1 MNIVWIILALVA
13 CLVQSGMFSGL
24 NLAMFSVSRL
34 RLEVEAEAGDPDA
47 KRVLALRKDS
57 NFLLTTILWANVAV
71 NTLLAQLTES
81 VLAGAAGFAAATF
94 AITFF
99 GEIVPQ
105 AWFSRNALRMGSLL
119 APVLRVY
126 QVVLWPVA
134 RPSAWLLDRWLGSEG
149 AAFFAE
155 EDLRRVIVRH
165 MEAEESDVERVEGL
179 GALNFLDLDD
189 LPISEEGEVVDP
201 ASVIMLPRILDLPL
215 LPDFDRTA
223 EDPFVR
229 QVQASGRKWVILTD
243 EEEHPRL
250 VLDANAFLRN
260 VLLEDFDPYAH
271 CHRPIIVT
279 DPELQLGRVLRELT
293 VNVEHPGDDV
303 IDQDLILLWAP
314 EHRRV
319 ITGADLLGRLLRG
332 ITTRSVQAENEDEEP
347 GR

>member
-1 MNIVWIILALVA
+1 MSTVWIVLAMVA

-47 KRVLALRKDS
+47 TRVLALRKDS

-71 NTLLAQLTES
+71 NTLLAQLADS
-81 VLAGAAGFAAATF
+81 VLAGAAGFAVATV

-105 AWFSRNALRMGSLL
+105 AWFSRNALRMGARL

-126 QVVLWPVA
+126 QILLWPVA

-149 AAFFAE
+149 AAFFRE

-165 MEAEESDVERVEGL
+165 MEADESDVERVEGL

-189 LPISEEGEVVDP
+189 LPICEEGEPLDP
-201 ASVIMLPRILDLPL
+201 ASIIVLPNLLDLPL
-215 LPDFDRTA
+215 LPDFERSPD
-223 EDPFVR
+223 DPFVQ
-229 QVQASGRKWVILTD
+229 QVQASGRRWVVLTD
-243 EEEHPRL
+243 HDEQPRL

-260 VLLEDFDPYAH
+260 VLLEDFNPYEH
-271 CHRPIIVT
+271 CHRPILVT
-279 DPELQLGRVLRELT
+279 DPARPLGRVIRELT
-293 VNVEHPGDDV
+293 VDAEHPGDDV
-303 IDQDLILLWAP
+303 VDRDVVVLWAP
-314 EHRRV
+314 DNRRIV
-319 ITGADLLGRLLRG
+319 TGADLLGRLLRG
-332 ITTRSVQAENEDEEP
+332 ITQRREA
-347 GR
+347 

>member
-1 MNIVWIILALVA
+1 MDIVLIVLAMVA

-34 RLEVEAEAGDPDA
+34 RLEVEADAGDPDA

-71 NTLLAQLTES
+71 NTLLAQLADS

-105 AWFSRNALRMGSLL
+105 AWFSRNALRMGALL

-126 QVVLWPVA
+126 QIILWPVA

-149 AAFFAE
+149 AAFFRE

-179 GALNFLDLDD
+179 GALNFLDMDD
-189 LPISEEGEVVDP
+189 LPISQEGELIDP
-201 ASVIMLPRILDLPL
+201 HSVIALPNILDLPL

-223 EDPFVR
+223 EDPFV
-229 QVQASGRKWVILTD
+229 QMVQASGRKWVILTD
-243 EEEHPRL
+243 AEDIPRL
-250 VLDANAFLRN
+250 VLDANAFLRD

-271 CHRPIIVT
+271 CHRPIVVT
-279 DPELQLGRVLRELT
+279 DPDLPMGRILRELR
-293 VNVEHPGDDV
+293 VEAEHPGDDV
-303 IDQDLILLWAP
+303 IDQDVILLWAD
-314 EHRRV
+314 EQRRV

-332 ITTRSVQAENEDEEP
+332 ITTRTPAHAD
-347 GR
+347 

>member
-1 MNIVWIILALVA
+1 MDIVLIVLAMVA

-34 RLEVEAEAGDPDA
+34 RLEVEADAGDPDA

-71 NTLLAQLTES
+71 NTLLAQLADS

-105 AWFSRNALRMGSLL
+105 AWFSRNALRMGALL

-126 QVVLWPVA
+126 QIILWPVA

-149 AAFFAE
+149 AAFFRE

-179 GALNFLDLDD
+179 GALNFLDMDD
-189 LPISEEGEVVDP
+189 LPISQEGELIDP
-201 ASVIMLPRILDLPL
+201 HSVIALPNILDLPL

-223 EDPFVR
+223 EDPFV
-229 QVQASGRKWVILTD
+229 QLVQASGRKWVILTD
-243 EEEHPRL
+243 AEDIPRL
-250 VLDANAFLRN
+250 VLDANAFLRD

-271 CHRPIIVT
+271 CHRPIVVT
-279 DPELQLGRVLRELT
+279 DPDLPMGRILRELR
-293 VNVEHPGDDV
+293 VEAEHPGDDV
-303 IDQDLILLWAP
+303 IDQDVILLWAD
-314 EHRRV
+314 EQRRV

-332 ITTRSVQAENEDEEP
+332 ITTRTPAHGD
-347 GR
+347 

>member
-1 MNIVWIILALVA
+1 MEIVWIVLAMVA

-34 RLEVEAEAGDPDA
+34 RLEVEADAGDPDA

-71 NTLLAQLTES
+71 NTLLAQLADS

-105 AWFSRNALRMGSLL
+105 AWFSRNALRMGALL

-126 QVVLWPVA
+126 QILLWPVA

-149 AAFFAE
+149 AAFFRE

-179 GALNFLDLDD
+179 GALNFLDMDD
-189 LPISEEGEVVDP
+189 LPISQEGELIDP
-201 ASVIMLPRILDLPL
+201 HSVIALPNILDLPL

-223 EDPFVR
+223 EDPFV
-229 QVQASGRKWVILTD
+229 QLVQASGRKWVILTD
-243 EEEHPRL
+243 AQDIPRL
-250 VLDANAFLRN
+250 VLDANAFLRD

-271 CHRPIIVT
+271 CHRPIVVT
-279 DPELQLGRVLRELT
+279 DPDLPMGRVLRELR
-293 VNVEHPGDDV
+293 VEAEHPGDDV
-303 IDQDLILLWAP
+303 IDQDVILLWAD
-314 EHRRV
+314 EQRRV

-332 ITTRSVQAENEDEEP
+332 ITTRTPAHGD
-347 GR
+347 

>member
-1 MNIVWIILALVA
+1 MDIVLIVLAMVA

-34 RLEVEAEAGDPDA
+34 RLEVEADAGDPDA

-71 NTLLAQLTES
+71 NTLLAQLADS

-105 AWFSRNALRMGSLL
+105 AWFSRNALRMGALL

-126 QVVLWPVA
+126 QIILWPVA

-149 AAFFAE
+149 AAFFRE

-179 GALNFLDLDD
+179 GALNFLDMDD
-189 LPISEEGEVVDP
+189 LPISQEGELIDP
-201 ASVIMLPRILDLPL
+201 HSVIALPNILDLPL

-223 EDPFVR
+223 EDPFV
-229 QVQASGRKWVILTD
+229 QLVQASGRKWVILTD
-243 EEEHPRL
+243 AQDIPRL
-250 VLDANAFLRN
+250 VLDANAFLRD

-271 CHRPIIVT
+271 CHRPIVVT
-279 DPELQLGRVLRELT
+279 DPDLPMGRVLRELR
-293 VNVEHPGDDV
+293 VEAEHPGDDV
-303 IDQDLILLWAP
+303 IDQDVILLWAD
-314 EHRRV
+314 EQRRV

-332 ITTRSVQAENEDEEP
+332 ITTRTPAHGD
-347 GR
+347 

>member
-1 MNIVWIILALVA
+1 MLALLA

-34 RLEVEAEAGDPDA
+34 RLEVEAEAGDADA

-57 NFLLTTILWANVAV
+57 NFLLCTILWANVAV

-81 VLAGAAGFAAATF
+81 VLAGALGFAVATF

-99 GEIVPQ
+99 GEILPQ
-105 AWFSRNALRMGSLL
+105 AWFSRNALRMGAAL

-126 QVVLWPVA
+126 QVLLWPVV

-149 AAFFAE
+149 AAFFRE

-189 LPISEEGEVVDP
+189 LPIGEEGETIDP
-201 ASVIMLPRILDLPL
+201 ESIIALPNLLDLPL
-215 LPDFDRTA
+215 LPDFERSAD
-223 EDPFVR
+223 DPFVQR
-229 QVQASGRKWVILTD
+229 VQASGMKWVILTD
-243 EEEHPRL
+243 DTETPRL
-250 VLDANAFLRN
+250 VLEANAFLRN
-260 VLLEDFDPYAH
+260 VLLEDFDPYRH

-279 DPELQLGRVLRELT
+279 DPTLPLGRVLRELT
-293 VNVEHPGDDV
+293 VEAEHPGDDV
-303 IDQDLILLWAP
+303 IDLDVVLLWA
-314 EHRRV
+314 EDDRRV
-319 ITGADLLGRLLRG
+319 ITGSDLLGRLLRG
-332 ITTRSVQAENEDEEP
+332 ITQRTPADGASGGD
-347 GR
+347 